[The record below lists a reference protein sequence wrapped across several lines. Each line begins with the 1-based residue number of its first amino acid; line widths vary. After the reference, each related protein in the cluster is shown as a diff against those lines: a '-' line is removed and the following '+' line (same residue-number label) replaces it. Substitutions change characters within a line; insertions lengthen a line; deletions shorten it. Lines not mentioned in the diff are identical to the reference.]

1 MDNMANI
8 PTTVTPS
15 FTWVKRVTE
24 IGLTLMTPKA
34 AKERME
40 GILDGDTI
48 NTPKLIALINECVA
62 VSGIYVEKHDDRIK
76 ASDAELIQSLLGRTD
91 AERVLQGVN
100 PDELAAWVKDLVA
113 AVAEKE

>member
-1 MDNMANI
+1 MDN
-8 PTTVTPS
+8 TTTTTPS

-24 IGLTLMTPKA
+24 IGLTLMTPRA

-40 GILDGDTI
+40 GILNDDTI
-48 NTPKLIALINECVA
+48 DTPKLIALINECVA
-62 VSGIYVEKHDDRIK
+62 VSEIYVEKHDDRVK

-113 AVAEKE
+113 TIAEKE